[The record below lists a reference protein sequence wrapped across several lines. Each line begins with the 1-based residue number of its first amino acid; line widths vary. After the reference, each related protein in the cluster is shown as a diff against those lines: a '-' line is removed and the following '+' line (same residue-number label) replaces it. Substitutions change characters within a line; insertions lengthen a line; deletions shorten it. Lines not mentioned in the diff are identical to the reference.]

1 MSNDYRPR
9 SRRIRVDTDFPR
21 AEPLENLRPFPVHNT
36 APQPAYTFS
45 EPVDDFQFQLAPADQ
60 AQMRPRP
67 RIEQSYSGVPTYQ
80 QDTYYDEPAYEDVAK
95 GKAQHGHNIL
105 RIVFE
110 VIVVALI
117 SALGIGALSWIADRF
132 ALKFVSENYT
142 EAPNSLHV
150 TSAIIACVAVVL
162 FGMLYLGLDKATGI
176 AKGLYTA
183 LTWVIVLG
191 AVAYVVL
198 TSLSVYAVVYL
209 ILAFGVVI
217 PLSYIP
223 NIVTSNR
230 YATS

>member
-9 SRRIRVDTDFPR
+9 SRRTRVDTDFPR
-21 AEPLENLRPFPVHNT
+21 AEPLENLRPSPARNT
-36 APQPAYTFS
+36 TSQPAYTFS

-60 AQMRPRP
+60 TQTRMHP
-67 RIEQSYSGVPTYQ
+67 RIEQPHRVAPDYQ
-80 QDTYYDEPAYEDVAK
+80 QDTYYDEPAYDDVAE
-95 GKAQHGHNIL
+95 GKAQHGHNVL
-105 RIVFE
+105 RIIFE
-110 VIVVALI
+110 VAATALI

-142 EAPNSLHV
+142 QAPNSLHL
-150 TSAIIACVAVVL
+150 TSAIIACVTVVL
-162 FGMLYLGLDKATGI
+162 FGMLYLGLDKVTGI
-176 AKGLYTA
+176 AKELYTA

-223 NIVTSNR
+223 SIVTSNR

>member
-9 SRRIRVDTDFPR
+9 SRRTRVDTDFPR
-21 AEPLENLRPFPVHNT
+21 AEPLENLRPFPARST
-36 APQPAYTFS
+36 ASQPEYTFS

-60 AQMRPRP
+60 TQMRPRP
-67 RIEQSYSGVPTYQ
+67 RTEQTYSGVPTYQ
-80 QDTYYDEPAYEDVAK
+80 QDTYYDEPAYEDVAE
-95 GKAQHGHNIL
+95 GKARHGHNVL

-110 VIVVALI
+110 VAVVALI

-142 EAPNSLHV
+142 EAPNSLHI
-150 TSAIIACVAVVL
+150 TSAIIACVTVLL
-162 FGMLYLGLDKATGI
+162 FGMLYLGLDKVTGI
-176 AKGLYTA
+176 AKELYTA

-223 NIVTSNR
+223 NIVTANR